1 MQADL
6 ARNESGRLARPLIAA
21 LLCAATCAPLFA
33 ADKLTLCFENK
44 MVMPWRST
52 ERVGLNFD
60 MLKRVEA
67 KAGVSFEYELLPWKR
82 CLAKLKANDVDGA
95 FSVSFSDERRQ
106 YGTFSRSGEADI
118 QKRMHV
124 SRYYLVRK
132 KGSAASWDGKRFSNI
147 DGKIAFQLGY
157 SVAELLHQLKMPV
170 DESNDSPYN
179 MGRKV
184 LTGRVAAAAM
194 FDSDVDVLMNGPL
207 ASQLD
212 VVPTA
217 LVEKPYYLLLSN
229 ALVKAR
235 PELADQI
242 WKSVEDV
249 RNGREYKKLVQA
261 AGAEHIR

>member
-1 MQADL
+1 MTPDL
-6 ARNESGRLARPLIAA
+6 ARKTGRLARLLIAA
-21 LLCAATCAPLFA
+21 LLCAATCTPLLA

-52 ERVGLNFD
+52 ERVGLNFE

-67 KAGVSFEYELLPWKR
+67 KTGVNFDYALLPWKR
-82 CLAKLKANDVDGA
+82 CLAKLKANEVDGA

-106 YGTFSRSGEADI
+106 YGMFSGNGEADVK
-118 QKRMHV
+118 KRMHV
-124 SRYYLVRK
+124 SRYFLVRK
-132 KGSAASWDGKRFSNI
+132 KGSAASWDGKQFSRI

-157 SVAELLHQLKMPV
+157 SVAELLHALYVPV

-184 LTGRVAAAAM
+184 LAGRVAAAAM
-194 FDSDVDVLMNGPL
+194 FDSDVDVLMKGPL
-207 ASQLD
+207 APHLE
-212 VVPTA
+212 VVTTP
-217 LVEKPYYLLLSN
+217 LVEKPYYLILST

-235 PELADQI
+235 PQLAEQI

-261 AGAEHIR
+261 AGVDILR

>member
-1 MQADL
+1 MPPDL
-6 ARNESGRLARPLIAA
+6 ARKTGRLARPLIAA
-21 LLCAATCAPLFA
+21 LLCAATCTPLLA

-52 ERVGLNFD
+52 ERVGLNFEL
-60 MLKRVEA
+60 LKRVEA
-67 KAGVSFEYELLPWKR
+67 KAGVHFDYQLLPWKR

-106 YGTFSRSGEADI
+106 YGTFSRSGAVDI
-118 QKRMHV
+118 QKRMHT

-132 KGSAASWDGKRFSNI
+132 KGSAVNWDGKQFSNI

-157 SVAELLHQLKMPV
+157 SVAELLHERKVPV

-184 LTGRVAAAAM
+184 LAGRVAAAAM

-207 ASQLD
+207 APQLE
-212 VVPTA
+212 VVPTP

-235 PELADQI
+235 PDLADLI

-261 AGAEHIR
+261 AGAENLR

>member
-1 MQADL
+1 MHTDF
-6 ARNESGRLARPLIAA
+6 ARPTGRLARSLTAA
-21 LLCAATCAPLFA
+21 LLCAATCTPLLA
-33 ADKLTLCFENK
+33 ADKLTLCLENK
-44 MVMPWRST
+44 MVLPWRST
-52 ERVGLNFD
+52 ALVGLNFE

-67 KAGVSFEYELLPWKR
+67 KSGVTFDYTLLPWKR
-82 CLAKLKANDVDGA
+82 CLAKLKANEVDGA

-106 YGTFSRSGEADI
+106 YGMFSGTGEADI
-118 QKRMHV
+118 KKRMHV
-124 SRYYLVRK
+124 SRYFLVRK
-132 KGSAASWDGKRFSNI
+132 KGSPADWDGSQFSHI

-157 SVAELLHQLKMPV
+157 SVAELLHELKMPV

-207 ASQLD
+207 APQLE
-212 VVPTA
+212 VVATP
-217 LVEKPYYLLLSN
+217 LVEKPYYLILSN
-229 ALVKAR
+229 ALVRTR
-235 PELADQI
+235 PELAEQI

-261 AGAEHIR
+261 AGAENLR